1 MQGLLFEPRTLYL
14 ITLKCSPREF
24 NSVVW
29 TVYKICK
36 GLGFEPQTTTEK
48 ITLKCKFLTLPT

>member
-1 MQGLLFEPRTLYL
+1 MQGSLFEPQTLYL

-36 GLGFEPQTTTEK
+36 GLGFEPQPPQK
-48 ITLKCKFLTLPT
+48 KSP